1 MMNKDILYLTSLYE
15 QILLT
20 EDSELSRL
28 GFSREFINSL
38 FTKYNIPHDAK
49 FTKLT
54 KIPSL
59 NDMNDYGVVIARLKG
74 KEGGII
80 IVHDSLY
87 DFDGKEIG
95 RYSSNSYTFVTVK
108 SAVDKNSIYGMV
120 KNGHIEN
127 RKELKNKEFLPLGDD
142 IFNILQT
149 KFGKKFREKI
159 KNLQDYIY
167 TNIRTFEH
175 KRVVRRGRNLGAD
188 ILEVMDVLIKLTEID
203 KFSGTNFIRDKD
215 EGWRSEYHKV
225 MRNTINKFLEP
236 YGGPRTYYTHELAQ
250 TYRDFVKQFNEHPSY
265 VQLAKRFMQSLDAY
279 EDEVLYYIHSDY
291 FKNIPPEQHEIK
303 LKELKDKEITD
314 TAYKDMELADLYDF

>member
-1 MMNKDILYLTSLYE
+1 MNKDTIHLTSLYE

-20 EDSELSRL
+20 EDSELSRF

-59 NDMNDYGVVIARLKG
+59 KDMNNYGVVIARLKG
-74 KEGGII
+74 KKGGII
-80 IVHDSLY
+80 IVRDLLY

-95 RYSSNSYTFVTVK
+95 KYTSSSYTFVTVK
-108 SAVDKNSIYGMV
+108 SAVDKDSIYGMV
-120 KNGHIEN
+120 KGYIEK
-127 RKELKNKEFLPLGDD
+127 RKELRDKENFPLGDD

-167 TNIRTFEH
+167 TNIRTFKH
-175 KRVVRRGRNLGAD
+175 TRVVKRGRPFGAD
-188 ILEVMDVLIKLTEID
+188 ILEVMDVLIKLTNID
-203 KFSGTNFIRDKD
+203 SFSGTNFIRGKN
-215 EGWRSEYHKV
+215 ENWKSEYHKV

-236 YGGPRTYYTHELAQ
+236 YGDPTSYPQLAQ
-250 TYRDFVKQFNEHPSY
+250 VYGDFVKQFNEHPSY
-265 VQLAKRFMQSLDAY
+265 VKLAKLFLQSLDAY

-291 FKNIPPEQHEIK
+291 FKNIPPEHHEIK
-303 LKELKDKEITD
+303 LKEIKEKELTD
-314 TAYKDMELADLYDF
+314 AAYKDIELADLYDF

>member
-1 MMNKDILYLTSLYE
+1 MNKDTIHLTSLYE

-20 EDSELSRL
+20 EDSELSRF

-59 NDMNDYGVVIARLKG
+59 NDMDDYGVVIARLKG

-80 IVHDSLY
+80 IVRDSLY

-95 RYSSNSYTFVTVK
+95 KYTSRSYTFVTVK
-108 SAVDKNSIYGMV
+108 SAVDKDSIYGMV
-120 KNGHIEN
+120 GGYIEK
-127 RKELKNKEFLPLGDD
+127 RKELKDKENFPLGDD

-167 TNIRTFEH
+167 TNIRTFKH
-175 KRVVRRGRNLGAD
+175 TRVVKRGRPFGAD
-188 ILEVMDVLIKLTEID
+188 ILEVMDVLIKLTNID
-203 KFSGTNFIRDKD
+203 KFSGTKFIRDKD
-215 EGWRSEYHKV
+215 ENWKSEYNTV
-225 MRNTINKFLEP
+225 MRETINKFLEP
-236 YGGPRTYYTHELAQ
+236 YGGSHAHELAQ
-250 TYRDFVKQFNEHPSY
+250 TYRDFVKHFNEHPSY
-265 VQLAKRFMQSLDAY
+265 VKLAKLFLQSLDAY

-314 TAYKDMELADLYDF
+314 AAYKDMELADLYDF